1 MENTISTSTN
11 LAVLDED
18 RMMNHSG
25 DESMAGMMDHG
36 DDESMAGMMG
46 HGDDESMA
54 DMMGHGDDESMAGMM
69 DRGDDESMAGMMDR
83 GSHENYELPLEDAP
97 MAPPEY
103 PESIEN
109 ARLHVRK
116 SVTDLDADEI
126 EDYVEAVDALK
137 NTYREGSTISIYDE
151 LVSVHVGAM
160 GMMLPETTGP
170 AGGHDAAHTLPA
182 FLPWHREY
190 LDRLEAELQKINPNV
205 TLPYWDWT
213 DPEALDVMYQENF
226 LGDRGRGVEIDIP
239 GRGTYEG
246 GPVETGAFADW
257 ELNENINIDFLTL
270 ESDGTKLT
278 RFVGLPPADNYPI
291 SQSEIDSLLEI
302 DDYEIFRVVLEGEKT
317 IDSEGNIQE
326 DVGLHNYGH
335 GLLGGML
342 FNDLNAPPSLANLK
356 EILGTM
362 ANLISAPYDPV
373 FWIHHSSVDRLWA
386 EWQADGHT
394 GENFYPDS
402 GMPYGHNLN
411 EPMWPWDNG
420 QSQTANFG
428 SEDFV
433 SLIPEYTN
441 DVVTPSDT
449 LDIRK
454 YGYTYDTLIEDF
466 PISVDYYIVGSDE
479 NTDYLLG
486 TDVEDAVK
494 GLANNDTLDGKDGDD
509 VLLGGEGHDI
519 LEGGNGSDF
528 LFGEMGDD
536 SLVGGE
542 GDDELDGGT
551 GKDILTG
558 GEGANT
564 FIFTDLN
571 NEGDIITDFSVEED
585 LLMFSSDSFGNDL
598 MIGETI
604 NCEQFITDVA
614 ATTIEQ
620 RFIYNSHNGN
630 LFYDADGSGE
640 LGQQLVVNLSDIPNL
655 SHENFSIA

>member
-1 MENTISTSTN
+1 MNTNTDTDN
-11 LAVLDED
+11 G
-18 RMMNHSG
+18 MMNHSG
-25 DESMAGMMDHG
+25 DDMMNHSG
-36 DDESMAGMMG
+36 DDNMM
-46 HGDDESMA
+46 HHSDD
-54 DMMGHGDDESMAGMM
+54 DMPNMMM
-69 DRGDDESMAGMMDR
+69 DRGN
-83 GSHENYELPLEDAP
+83 HEFYELPSKDAS
-97 MAPPEY
+97 MASPEY

-109 ARLHVRK
+109 VRLRVRK
-116 SVTDLDADEI
+116 SATDLDADEI
-126 EDYVEAVDALK
+126 KEYVETVDALK
-137 NTYREGSTISIYDE
+137 NTYRQGSTISIYDE
-151 LVSVHVGAM
+151 IVSVHVGAM
-160 GMMLPETTGP
+160 GMMLPEATGP
-170 AGGHDAAHTLPA
+170 AGGVDAAHTLPA

-190 LDRLEAELQKINPNV
+190 LERLESELQKINPNV

-213 DPEALDVMYQENF
+213 DPEALDVMFQEDF
-226 LGDRGRGVEIDIP
+226 LGDRGTGVEIDIP

-257 ELNENINIDFLTL
+257 ELNEDINIDFQTL
-270 ESDGTKLT
+270 ESDGTELT

-302 DDYEIFRVVLEGEKT
+302 NDYEIFRAVLEGEVG
-317 IDSEGNIQE
+317 IDSEGNTQGAF
-326 DVGLHNYGH
+326 GLHNYGH
-335 GLLGGML
+335 ALLGGVL
-342 FNDLNAPPSLANLK
+342 FNDLNAPTLANL
-356 EILGTM
+356 EDILGTM
-362 ANLISAPYDPV
+362 ANVLAAPYDPV
-373 FWIHHSSVDRLWA
+373 FWIHHSNVDRLWA

-394 GENFYPDS
+394 GDNFYPDS

-411 EPMWPWDNG
+411 DPMWPWDNG

-433 SLIPEYTN
+433 SLIPEYTEG
-441 DVVTPSDT
+441 DVVTPSNT
-449 LDIRK
+449 LDITK

-551 GKDILTG
+551 GRDTLTG
-558 GEGANT
+558 GQGADS

-571 NEGDIITDFSVEED
+571 SEGDIITDFSVEED
-585 LLMFSSDSFGNDL
+585 LLKFSGDSFSNDL
-598 MIGETI
+598 MREAI
-604 NCEQFITDVA
+604 NSEQFITDVA

-620 RFIYNSHNGN
+620 RFIYNSQNGD